1 MRFCG
6 APTCSRGWLLAK
18 PMQTEPVLA
27 NRARLTAYHI
37 LAQSEAGQRINDA
50 LYQGLSGAYL
60 SDRERRFVTEL
71 VMGTTRMRRRLDADL
86 AQCYRGRYGRVEHR
100 VKRLLRLGAYQLLF
114 MDGVPA
120 HAALNTTV
128 ELAQS
133 VRLAR
138 AAGVVNGVLR
148 QLTRQP
154 PPGKL
159 AASAST
165 SAMADAY
172 SHPEWL
178 VERWVKRLGREQATS
193 LMTWNNR
200 PPIIWLRQRSD
211 PQKRQR
217 LAKLAHDIGVVLQPH
232 PLLSN
237 YVSATPSPG
246 KLLIPSV
253 MQEGLFIVQDP
264 SSGAVVAAVD
274 PQPGETIID
283 LCAGPGGKTAALA
296 DSVGPKGRILA
307 YEIDDRRIGMLRDNL
322 NRLGLDN
329 VDIFPGDATSQ
340 QLPPADKILVDAPCS
355 GTGVMSRRA
364 DLRWRRQPEHLP
376 ELAALQITL
385 LTHAAGQLSPG
396 GILVYATCSLEP
408 EENWD
413 LVKTFNEERPQLGLL
428 PLPDGVPSR
437 WQDENGALW
446 TLPPL
451 HEVDGM
457 FAVRLKTMGGGGAGN

>member
-1 MRFCG
+1 MRICN
-6 APTCSRGWLLAK
+6 RGWHLAK
-18 PMQTEPVLA
+18 QAPAAPSVA
-27 NRARLTAYHI
+27 DPARLTAYHV
-37 LAQSEAGQRINDA
+37 LARADAGHRINDA
-50 LYQGLSGAYL
+50 LYQGLSGAEL

-86 AQCYRGRYGRVEHR
+86 ARCYRGRYGRIESG

-128 ELAQS
+128 ELAQA

-138 AAGVVNGVLR
+138 ASGIVNGVLR

-159 AASAST
+159 PATAST
-165 SAMADAY
+165 SALADAF

-178 VERWVKRLGREQATS
+178 VERWQERLGREQAMS
-193 LMTWNNR
+193 LMAWNNR
-200 PPIIWLRQRSD
+200 PPTIWLRLRANL
-211 PQKRQR
+211 QKRQR
-217 LAKLAHDIGVVLQPH
+217 LAQLAGESGTTLQPH
-232 PLLSN
+232 ALLSN
-237 YVSATPSPG
+237 YVTATPSPAP
-246 KLLIPSV
+246 LLIPEV
-253 MQEGLFIVQDP
+253 LQEGLFIVQDP
-264 SSGAVVAAVD
+264 SSGAVVQAVD

-296 DSVGPKGRILA
+296 DSVGPHGRILA
-307 YEIDDRRIGMLRDNL
+307 YERDNRRIGMLRDTL

-329 VDIFPGDATSQ
+329 VDIFPGDATARE
-340 QLPPADKILVDAPCS
+340 LPPADKILVDTPCT

-364 DLRWRRQPEHLP
+364 DLRWRRQPEHLA
-376 ELAALQITL
+376 ELAALQLSL
-385 LTHAAGQLSPG
+385 LTYAAGQLRPG

-408 EENWD
+408 EENWN
-413 LVKTFNEERPQLGLL
+413 LVETFQGRQPQFGLL
-428 PLPDGVPSR
+428 PLPEGVPRS
-437 WQDENGALW
+437 WQDGNGALCSF
-446 TLPPL
+446 PPQ

-457 FAVRLKTMGGGGAGN
+457 FAVRLKDMSSGDAAS